1 MFRKHADLIVFE
13 GYWMD
18 KLPSLESQQKRFMI
32 TSFCVKILSGNQ
44 PTQILIVHF
53 SKMGIETGG
62 RSFKLLASPGIV
74 LYLPRE
80 F

>member
-1 MFRKHADLIVFE
+1 
-13 GYWMD
+13 
-18 KLPSLESQQKRFMI
+18 MI